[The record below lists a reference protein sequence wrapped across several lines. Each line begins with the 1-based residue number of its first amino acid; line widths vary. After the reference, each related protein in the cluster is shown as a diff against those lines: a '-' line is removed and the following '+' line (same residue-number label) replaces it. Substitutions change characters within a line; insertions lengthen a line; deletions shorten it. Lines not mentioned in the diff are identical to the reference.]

1 MLLALSPKGL
11 LTYKR
16 MVIRALGWCLPIGLC
31 TIALIVGRMGIKRA
45 FATVGQREC
54 GETVLLG
61 LCLFIALL
69 MGGMN
74 TCAPK
79 KAQFV
84 DGFYDTLSSELG
96 HARGH
101 APSDSCVGS

>member
-1 MLLALSPKGL
+1 
-11 LTYKR
+11 
-16 MVIRALGWCLPIGLC
+16 
-31 TIALIVGRMGIKRA
+31 MGIKRA